1 MFIVLPVL
9 LEIAL
14 TLGCFL
20 GLHLL
25 FRRGRPL
32 VSALGSALLV
42 PFILGLL
49 GFLLLLSPNPHHFDG
64 PGMGFAACVM
74 LEIFAI
80 PISII
85 ASTIAFFAASP
96 SARKFT

>member
-1 MFIVLPVL
+1 
-9 LEIAL
+9 
-14 TLGCFL
+14 
-20 GLHLL
+20 
-25 FRRGRPL
+25 
-32 VSALGSALLV
+32 
-42 PFILGLL
+42 
-49 GFLLLLSPNPHHFDG
+49 LLSPNPHHFDG